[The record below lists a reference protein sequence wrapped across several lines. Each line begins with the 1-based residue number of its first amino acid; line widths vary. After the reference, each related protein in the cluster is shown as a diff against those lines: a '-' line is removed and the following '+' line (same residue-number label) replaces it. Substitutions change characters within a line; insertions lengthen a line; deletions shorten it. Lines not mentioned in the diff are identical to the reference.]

1 MHVIFAFVENAQIW
15 RGPVLED
22 LIMHFMCFLH
32 VKFAM
37 LVRMHEISG
46 ERSRDGWIC
55 GAANRSRGPGTPQNS
70 PEKNSPQ
77 NSPKMWRQECGEIL
91 PLLILQGFTFRYK
104 KNYVCTRALQWFT
117 TYRNSTWIHT
127 SNILGTVSKRHIC
140 FQMMSIT
147 MQQSALMRWMQFV
160 TIMLYIW
167 GKNGYLLWSKYNIK
181 PLTKMCF
188 FVEGLLFDQQ

>member
-1 MHVIFAFVENAQIW
+1 
-15 RGPVLED
+15 
-22 LIMHFMCFLH
+22 
-32 VKFAM
+32 M
-37 LVRMHEISG
+37 LVRMHEISE

-55 GAANRSRGPGTPQNS
+55 GAANRSRGPGSPQNSPETNFPQNS
-70 PEKNSPQ
+70 PEKNFPE
-77 NSPKMWRQECGEIL
+77 NLPKMWRQECGEIL
-91 PLLILQGFTFRYK
+91 PLLILRGFTFRYK
-104 KNYVCTRALQWFT
+104 KNYVCTRALQCFT
-117 TYRNSTWIHT
+117 TDRNSTWIHA
-127 SNILGTVSKRHIC
+127 SNILGTVSKLHIC